1 MFAGHPIRIAL
12 AALVI
17 IVVRGS
23 VSEAECKPDTAANK
37 NRTLFSSL
45 AALHFDESGGSITIN
60 GRSTSTFGGEVAI
73 AVCPWPGYSFSIGGE
88 SLAEAI
94 ETGYIAPGSTNFHP
108 DLSLDFASVA
118 LTRRWRNSQ
127 IVHPMVSVRVGSVTA
142 EYRYFHRVDG
152 LTETH
157 TDGKSTATFV
167 APMVGAEVAVFKYM
181 TLYGGAG
188 VRMIGR
194 LQTPELNTNL
204 SGAYA
209 IFGVGFG
216 KFR

>member
-1 MFAGHPIRIAL
+1 
-12 AALVI
+12 
-17 IVVRGS
+17 
-23 VSEAECKPDTAANK
+23 
-37 NRTLFSSL
+37 
-45 AALHFDESGGSITIN
+45 
-60 GRSTSTFGGEVAI
+60 
-73 AVCPWPGYSFSIGGE
+73 
-88 SLAEAI
+88 
-94 ETGYIAPGSTNFHP
+94 
-108 DLSLDFASVA
+108 
-118 LTRRWRNSQ
+118 
-127 IVHPMVSVRVGSVTA
+127 MVSVRVGSVTA

-152 LTETH
+152 LTEMH

-188 VRMIGR
+188 ARMLGR
-194 LQTPELNTNL
+194 LRTPGLNSSL

>member
-1 MFAGHPIRIAL
+1 MFARHPIRIAV
-12 AALVI
+12 AALT
-17 IVVRGS
+17 IVAARTS
-23 VSEAECKPDTAANK
+23 VSTAECKPDTAANQ
-37 NRTLFSSL
+37 NRTLFSNV
-45 AALHFDESGGSITIN
+45 AALHFDEAGGSITIN
-60 GRSTSTFGGEVAI
+60 GRSSSTIGAELAI
-73 AVCPWPGYSFSIGGE
+73 AVCRWPGYSFSIGGE

-94 ETGYIAPGSTNFHP
+94 ETGYIAPGSTTFHP

-118 LTRRWRNSQ
+118 LTRRWRNSE

-157 TDGKSTATFV
+157 IDGKSTATFV
-167 APMVGAEVAVFKYM
+167 APMVGAEVALFKYM

-188 VRMIGR
+188 MRMVGR
-194 LQTPELNTNL
+194 LQTPELNNGL

-209 IFGVGFG
+209 IFRLGFG